1 MEGEKIENRPTHPGE
16 LVWFSRSIGVQR
28 MRRRT
33 TTVPHWSELL
43 CHLLQNNGCI
53 MIPFMGYL
61 ARYPSIKTHYGLM
74 VTRTCPFNIQTY
86 VWCVWKLKERNVS
99 AWPLKCNSG
108 YLKIWWV
115 SKSAVSK
122 VWVNLRRAQIKP
134 LKRGDRQT
142 QHMYSEVIP
151 RRRQERT
158 GPSINRVCNL
168 WVQILR
174 ENGIYW
180 CLLIFNIFIFKK
192 WSDAAGNGSRSSPLD
207 SYAAQDPG
215 ELISLGEE
223 NSEIHDRF
231 FPITRNFFFPFKS
244 GQLIHSVVHLRG

>member
-151 RRRQERT
+151 RRRQERSSIHPST
-158 GPSINRVCNL
+158 GFVICGCRSLERMEFIGVYL
-168 WVQILR
+168 F
-174 ENGIYW
+174 
-180 CLLIFNIFIFKK
+180 LIF
-192 WSDAAGNGSRSSPLD
+192 
-207 SYAAQDPG
+207 SY
-215 ELISLGEE
+215 L
-223 NSEIHDRF
+223 
-231 FPITRNFFFPFKS
+231 RND
-244 GQLIHSVVHLRG
+244 QTQQETAHVAVL